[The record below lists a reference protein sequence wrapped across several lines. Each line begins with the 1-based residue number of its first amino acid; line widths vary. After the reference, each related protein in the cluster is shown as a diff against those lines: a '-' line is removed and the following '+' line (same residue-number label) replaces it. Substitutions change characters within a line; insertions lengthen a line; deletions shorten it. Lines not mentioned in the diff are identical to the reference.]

1 MKPDGTSWLDLEP
14 HVHDAP
20 AAAKVTY
27 FLIQELLDSE
37 HPLHPS
43 GKDSGYKSLWIGTDL
58 VHAVQF
64 ALTALL
70 VHTREAADTFDRLPQ
85 GKATAVPTPA
95 AA

>member
-1 MKPDGTSWLDLEP
+1 MTTNAASWLDLEP
-14 HVHDAP
+14 HVHDAA

-43 GKDSGYKSLWIGTDL
+43 GKDNTYKSLWIGCDL
-58 VHAVQF
+58 MHAVQF
-64 ALTALL
+64 ALTTLL
-70 VHTREAADTFDRLPQ
+70 VHTREAADTFDRLPL
-85 GKATAVPTPA
+85 GKATVPTPA